1 MPEPYPFPDG
11 EEPQDSDL
19 LLWIFWISLWMA
31 VGGEI
36 ALFMLADVGSRS
48 TQVAGSLHRMTT
60 VQTATLIGIA
70 LTMTTLSA
78 VVFWKRLAGGGMA
91 TALIS
96 WMLGKSVAITGLV
109 AFQLAGSHVYFWPFL
124 GVFAGVMLV
133 MNPTQFEAPER
144 PSSPRG

>member
-1 MPEPYPFPDG
+1 MPEPYPSPDA

-19 LLWIFWISLWMA
+19 LLWIFWVSLWLA

-48 TQVAGSLHRMTT
+48 TQVAGSLERMGTI
-60 VQTATLIGIA
+60 QTATLAGIA
-70 LTMTTLSA
+70 VTMTTLSA
-78 VVFWKRLAGGGMA
+78 LVFWRRIGGGGMA

-109 AFQLAGSHVYFWPFL
+109 AYQLAGSHVYFWPFL
-124 GVFAGVMLV
+124 GVFALVMAT
-133 MNPTQFEAPER
+133 MNPTRFEAPGR
-144 PSSPRG
+144 PRG